1 MERLRS
7 ILVFR
12 IGQLGDTLVSLP
24 AISVIRQQH
33 PDHRLVLLT
42 ERQPVA
48 SGYVSSWDVLG
59 PTGWFDDVIFYVPE
73 QNLGRRV
80 LTMLSLAK
88 RVRAL
93 QPAMVYNLAPKRT
106 GRQDRRDRFFFR
118 RLAGVKEYRGGGFFL
133 MPPKNSQDML
143 PRVEPEW
150 KRLLR
155 VIGAKTGNTNYR
167 LFIPVT
173 EQEHARKLLLR
184 EGLGNGTRMLAIGPG
199 SKMTAKM
206 WGRDRYRELG
216 QRLLRVYPELHLAV
230 VGGKE
235 DAAAGE
241 ELCAVWGHRS
251 HNLAGRLSVYG
262 SAAAL
267 QQCIAYIGNDA
278 GAMHLA
284 GMMGISCVALF
295 SARDYPGQ
303 WEPYGTNH
311 VILRHETECAGCMRT
326 VCPYNNKCLSLI
338 SIDEAEHALRRVLSS
353 ETILERSGRK
363 SAEIADRE
371 PVPPTPG
378 KTQPY
383 LSDLV
388 PNITVPGSA
397 PYGSDMGETHNDP
410 VCGEN
415 RCSVIYLTNYVGPQ
429 VRATRDITTDS
440 AAGSKK
446 SVDLV
451 RAMEVVGAKV
461 VFLSLG
467 WKRATWSLRAYPP
480 MAESVDGRLVCE
492 YAGQWDFP
500 LLNFITNISSVC
512 RLIAERAAE
521 EQATGSSCRLIVYN
535 PSVQMTLA
543 ALYARLVVKL
553 PLYLQLEDGTHLIP
567 TVGIFRRTAYFVS
580 HQMLR
585 RLISG
590 VILVSPVIRRGYE
603 TVPSVICRGVA
614 TQEPS
619 FARHSRLDD
628 PAITSGGG
636 VVTFFFGSTLDEIRG
651 VALLLDALK
660 RADADL
666 SFPAGR
672 AKFIITG
679 RGPLESQVAERCRSL
694 KRLRADF
701 MGFVDLA
708 TYQRLLSE
716 AHVAM
721 ALQDPRHPY
730 SRACFPSKVIEYM
743 TSGTL
748 VLTTAVADIVEFTD
762 GRAVLVD
769 PLRPEVL
776 VEIWKDVINHPMHYV
791 RIAAAGQKLV
801 LEKCSLER
809 TGLEITSL
817 FK

>member
-1 MERLRS
+1 MRRLALIVWAACSQSDVNHVTGDVNFLGLLMRRSRTLLTITDSASMQRLVGWKRWFYRTFWIRLPIWRAGHVVVISEATLHETLSYVRSDYAKFSVIPCCTPRGYQLNHSPSLTVVRVSSRWAPSPTRICLASSRRWRGCRVGWSSSGHSRNHSRNSSLAKVAVSAANAYCAAGPGRSWQHRSRVTMERLRS

-353 ETILERSGRK
+353 ETILERSGEK
-363 SAEIADRE
+363 IGGNS
-371 PVPPTPG
+371 
-378 KTQPY
+378 
-383 LSDLV
+383 
-388 PNITVPGSA
+388 GS
-397 PYGSDMGETHNDP
+397 GTG
-410 VCGEN
+410 
-415 RCSVIYLTNYVGPQ
+415 
-429 VRATRDITTDS
+429 
-440 AAGSKK
+440 AA
-446 SVDLV
+446 
-451 RAMEVVGAKV
+451 
-461 VFLSLG
+461 
-467 WKRATWSLRAYPP
+467 
-480 MAESVDGRLVCE
+480 
-492 YAGQWDFP
+492 
-500 LLNFITNISSVC
+500 
-512 RLIAERAAE
+512 
-521 EQATGSSCRLIVYN
+521 
-535 PSVQMTLA
+535 
-543 ALYARLVVKL
+543 
-553 PLYLQLEDGTHLIP
+553 
-567 TVGIFRRTAYFVS
+567 
-580 HQMLR
+580 
-585 RLISG
+585 
-590 VILVSPVIRRGYE
+590 
-603 TVPSVICRGVA
+603 
-614 TQEPS
+614 
-619 FARHSRLDD
+619 
-628 PAITSGGG
+628 
-636 VVTFFFGSTLDEIRG
+636 
-651 VALLLDALK
+651 
-660 RADADL
+660 
-666 SFPAGR
+666 
-672 AKFIITG
+672 
-679 RGPLESQVAERCRSL
+679 
-694 KRLRADF
+694 
-701 MGFVDLA
+701 
-708 TYQRLLSE
+708 
-716 AHVAM
+716 
-721 ALQDPRHPY
+721 Y
-730 SRACFPSKVIEYM
+730 SRQNATLSK
-743 TSGTL
+743 
-748 VLTTAVADIVEFTD
+748 
-762 GRAVLVD
+762 
-769 PLRPEVL
+769 
-776 VEIWKDVINHPMHYV
+776 
-791 RIAAAGQKLV
+791 
-801 LEKCSLER
+801 
-809 TGLEITSL
+809 
-817 FK
+817 